1 MLYVTFRHV
10 LPAAASTPGSCD
22 TSAQAS
28 EPVVNL
34 RGENVQWKAEPGL
47 AGPKVRI
54 IRSYID
60 GLVGR
65 VGSVVKTGRL
75 TQGTGTDASVYLLEL
90 EGTSRGRKV
99 RLITLEKHTSEL
111 HETQLSQPSL
121 ASPAA
126 GSAVPVIP
134 TPTKPIK
141 RGKGMP
147 QASAAALD
155 VLGNAVA
162 LLESGARC
170 GYICHIPSRNR
181 N

>member
-1 MLYVTFRHV
+1 M
-10 LPAAASTPGSCD
+10 LPAAASPPGYCD
-22 TSAQAS
+22 TPAQAS
-28 EPVVNL
+28 EPVVDL
-34 RGENVQWKAEPGL
+34 RGENVTWKAGPGP

-54 IRSYID
+54 IRSYMD
-60 GLVGR
+60 VLVGR
-65 VGSVVKTGRL
+65 VGSVVRTGRL

-90 EGTSRGRKV
+90 ESTSRGRKV
-99 RLITLEKHTSEL
+99 HVITLEKNTSEL

-134 TPTKPIK
+134 TPTKPTK
-141 RGKGMP
+141 RAKAMP

-155 VLGNAVA
+155 ESGNAVA
-162 LLESGARC
+162 LLQSGARC
-170 GYICHIPSRNR
+170 GHICHIPSRNR

>member
-1 MLYVTFRHV
+1 V
-10 LPAAASTPGSCD
+10 LPAAASPPGYCD
-22 TSAQAS
+22 TPAQAS

-34 RGENVQWKAEPGL
+34 RGVNVTWKAGPGP

-54 IRSYID
+54 IRSYMD
-60 GLVGR
+60 VLVGR
-65 VGSVVKTGRL
+65 VGSVVRTGRL

-90 EGTSRGRKV
+90 ESTSRGRKV
-99 RLITLEKHTSEL
+99 HVITLEKNTSEL

-134 TPTKPIK
+134 TPTKPTK
-141 RGKGMP
+141 RAKAMP

-155 VLGNAVA
+155 ESGNAVA
-162 LLESGARC
+162 LLQSGARC
-170 GYICHIPSRNR
+170 GHICHIPSRNR

>member
-1 MLYVTFRHV
+1 M
-10 LPAAASTPGSCD
+10 LPAAASPPGYCD
-22 TSAQAS
+22 TPAQAS

-34 RGENVQWKAEPGL
+34 RGENVTWKAGPGP

-54 IRSYID
+54 IRSYMD
-60 GLVGR
+60 VLAGR

-90 EGTSRGRKV
+90 ESTSRGRKV
-99 RLITLEKHTSEL
+99 HVITLEKNTSEL

-126 GSAVPVIP
+126 ASAVPVIP
-134 TPTKPIK
+134 IPTNPTKRAK
-141 RGKGMP
+141 AMP

-155 VLGNAVA
+155 ESGNAVA
-162 LLESGARC
+162 LLQSGARC
-170 GYICHIPSRNR
+170 GHICHIPSRNR

>member
-1 MLYVTFRHV
+1 V
-10 LPAAASTPGSCD
+10 LPAAASPPGYCD
-22 TSAQAS
+22 TPAQAS

-34 RGENVQWKAEPGL
+34 RGENVTWKAGPGP

-54 IRSYID
+54 IRSYMD
-60 GLVGR
+60 VLVGR
-65 VGSVVKTGRL
+65 VGSVVRTGRL

-90 EGTSRGRKV
+90 ESTSRGRKV
-99 RLITLEKHTSEL
+99 HVITLEKNTSEL

-134 TPTKPIK
+134 TPTKPTK
-141 RGKGMP
+141 RAKAKP

-155 VLGNAVA
+155 ESGNAVA
-162 LLESGARC
+162 LLQSGARC
-170 GYICHIPSRNR
+170 GHICHIPSRNR

>member
-1 MLYVTFRHV
+1 V
-10 LPAAASTPGSCD
+10 LPAAASPPGYCD
-22 TSAQAS
+22 TPAQAS
-28 EPVVNL
+28 EPVVDL
-34 RGENVQWKAEPGL
+34 RGENVTWKAGPGP

-54 IRSYID
+54 IRSYMD
-60 GLVGR
+60 VLVGR
-65 VGSVVKTGRL
+65 VGSVVRTGRL

-90 EGTSRGRKV
+90 ESTSRGRKV
-99 RLITLEKHTSEL
+99 HVITLEKNTSEL

-134 TPTKPIK
+134 TPTKPTK
-141 RGKGMP
+141 RAKAMP

-155 VLGNAVA
+155 ESGNAVA
-162 LLESGARC
+162 LLQSGARC
-170 GYICHIPSRNR
+170 GHICHIPSRNR

>member
-1 MLYVTFRHV
+1 M
-10 LPAAASTPGSCD
+10 LPAAASASGSCD
-22 TSAQAS
+22 TPAQAS

-34 RGENVQWKAEPGL
+34 RGENVTWKAEPHL
-47 AGPKVRI
+47 AGPRVRI

-60 GLVGR
+60 VLVGQ

-90 EGTSRGRKV
+90 ESTSRGKKV
-99 RLITLEKHTSEL
+99 KVITLEKHTEL

-126 GSAVPVIP
+126 ASAVPVIP
-134 TPTKPIK
+134 TPTKPTK
-141 RGKGMP
+141 RAKAMP
-147 QASAAALD
+147 QASAAALEE
-155 VLGNAVA
+155 LGNAVA
-162 LLESGARC
+162 LLQSGARC

>member
-1 MLYVTFRHV
+1 M
-10 LPAAASTPGSCD
+10 LPAAASAPGSCD
-22 TSAQAS
+22 TPAQAS

-34 RGENVQWKAEPGL
+34 RGENVTWKTEPHL
-47 AGPKVRI
+47 AGPRVKI
-54 IRSYID
+54 IRSYMD
-60 GLVGR
+60 VLVGQ

-90 EGTSRGRKV
+90 ESTSGGRKV
-99 RLITLEKHTSEL
+99 KVITLEKHTSEL

-126 GSAVPVIP
+126 SSAVPVIP
-134 TPTKPIK
+134 TPTKPTK
-141 RGKGMP
+141 RARGMP

-155 VLGNAVA
+155 ESRNAVA
-162 LLESGARC
+162 LLQLGARC
-170 GYICHIPSRNR
+170 GCICHIPSRNR

>member
-1 MLYVTFRHV
+1 M
-10 LPAAASTPGSCD
+10 LPAAASASGSCD
-22 TSAQAS
+22 TPAQAS

-34 RGENVQWKAEPGL
+34 RGENVTWKAEPHL
-47 AGPKVRI
+47 AGPRVTI

-60 GLVGR
+60 VLVGQ

-90 EGTSRGRKV
+90 ETTSRGRKV
-99 RLITLEKHTSEL
+99 RVITLEKHTSEL

-126 GSAVPVIP
+126 ASAVPVIP
-134 TPTKPIK
+134 TPTKPTK
-141 RGKGMP
+141 RAKAMP

-155 VLGNAVA
+155 ESGNAVA
-162 LLESGARC
+162 LLQLGARC
-170 GYICHIPSRNR
+170 GCICHIPSRNR

>member
-1 MLYVTFRHV
+1 M
-10 LPAAASTPGSCD
+10 LPAAASPPDSCD
-22 TSAQAS
+22 TPAQAS

-34 RGENVQWKAEPGL
+34 RGENVTWKAGPGP

-54 IRSYID
+54 IRSYMD
-60 GLVGR
+60 VLVGR
-65 VGSVVKTGRL
+65 VGSVVRTGRL

-90 EGTSRGRKV
+90 ESTSRGRKV
-99 RLITLEKHTSEL
+99 HVITLEKNTSEL

-134 TPTKPIK
+134 TPTKPNK
-141 RGKGMP
+141 RAKAMP

-155 VLGNAVA
+155 ESGNAVA
-162 LLESGARC
+162 LLQSGARC
-170 GYICHIPSRNR
+170 GHICHIPSRNR

>member
-1 MLYVTFRHV
+1 M
-10 LPAAASTPGSCD
+10 LPAAASPPGYCD
-22 TSAQAS
+22 TPAQAS

-34 RGENVQWKAEPGL
+34 RGENVTWKAGPGP

-54 IRSYID
+54 IRSYMD
-60 GLVGR
+60 VLVGR
-65 VGSVVKTGRL
+65 VGSVVRTGRL

-90 EGTSRGRKV
+90 ESTSRGRKV
-99 RLITLEKHTSEL
+99 HVITLEKNTSEL

-134 TPTKPIK
+134 TPTKPTK
-141 RGKGMP
+141 RAKAMP

-155 VLGNAVA
+155 ESGNAVA
-162 LLESGARC
+162 LLQSGARC
-170 GYICHIPSRNR
+170 GHICHIPSRNR